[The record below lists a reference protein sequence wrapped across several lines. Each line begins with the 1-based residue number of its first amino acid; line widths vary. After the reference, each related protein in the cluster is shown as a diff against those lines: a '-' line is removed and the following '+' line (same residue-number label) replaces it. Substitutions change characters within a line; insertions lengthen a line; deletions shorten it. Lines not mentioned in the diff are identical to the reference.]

1 MKMVLEGALSRENSA
16 AADPG
21 VRAATAR
28 STTYTWRRPGALKV
42 SVRPEA
48 DRSAGGDH
56 RSAEAGN
63 PPRTQTEQV

>member
-1 MKMVLEGALSRENSA
+1 MKMVLEGALSRGDSA

-21 VRAATAR
+21 VRAATAK
-28 STTYTWRRPGALKV
+28 STTYTWRSTGALKV

-56 RSAEAGN
+56 QSAETGN
-63 PPRTQTEQV
+63 PLRTKTEQV